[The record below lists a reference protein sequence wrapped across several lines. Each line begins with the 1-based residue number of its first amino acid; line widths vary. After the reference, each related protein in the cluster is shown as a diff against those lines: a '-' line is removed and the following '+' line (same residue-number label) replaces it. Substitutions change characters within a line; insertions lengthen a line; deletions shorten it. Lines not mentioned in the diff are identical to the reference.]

1 MIFKKE
7 ILRIL
12 QGIDKTEIESGNGW
26 WETSFGA
33 EFGTSKLKEIE
44 ELLAQPEGIT
54 PREGL
59 KEFKKGYAQAEQ
71 DLKREPL
78 SDGVIADLW
87 G

>member
-1 MIFKKE
+1 MCHDM
-7 ILRIL
+7 
-12 QGIDKTEIESGNGW
+12 GIIMSREK
-26 WETSFGA
+26 
-33 EFGTSKLKEIE
+33 

-78 SDGVIADLW
+78 SDDVIADLW
-87 G
+87 GDKYAGKTFMVRNFARAIEKEHGIGGGE

>member
-1 MIFKKE
+1 MCHDM
-7 ILRIL
+7 
-12 QGIDKTEIESGNGW
+12 GIIMSREK
-26 WETSFGA
+26 
-33 EFGTSKLKEIE
+33 

-78 SDGVIADLW
+78 SDDVIADLW
-87 G
+87 GINMLVKLLWFVTLPEQ

>member
-1 MIFKKE
+1 M
-7 ILRIL
+7 
-12 QGIDKTEIESGNGW
+12 GIIMSREK
-26 WETSFGA
+26 
-33 EFGTSKLKEIE
+33 

-78 SDGVIADLW
+78 SDDVIADLW
-87 G
+87 GDKYAGKTFMVRNFARAIEKEHGIGGGE

>member
-1 MIFKKE
+1 MSREK
-7 ILRIL
+7 
-12 QGIDKTEIESGNGW
+12 
-26 WETSFGA
+26 
-33 EFGTSKLKEIE
+33 

-78 SDGVIADLW
+78 SDDVIADLW

>member
-1 MIFKKE
+1 MSREK
-7 ILRIL
+7 
-12 QGIDKTEIESGNGW
+12 
-26 WETSFGA
+26 
-33 EFGTSKLKEIE
+33 

-78 SDGVIADLW
+78 SDDVIADLW
-87 G
+87 GDKYAGKTFMVRNFARAIEKEHGIGGGE